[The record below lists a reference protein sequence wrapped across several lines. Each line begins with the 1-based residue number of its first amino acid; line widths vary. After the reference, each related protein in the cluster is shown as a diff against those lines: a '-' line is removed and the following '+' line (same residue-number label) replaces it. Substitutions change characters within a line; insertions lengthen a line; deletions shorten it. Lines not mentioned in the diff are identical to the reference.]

1 MRTSQPVPLF
11 PRRRVAEALPT
22 LILLILVPILV
33 PLFGCASSASPAPST
48 PSASSPEAQAEAS
61 AEEMEPTAPA
71 AATQEEVEAS
81 EPIEAEETGDEAAVE
96 PAEPEREWLVD
107 EEGRRYYVET
117 IEKDRIKVW
126 RHLGDNRV
134 RIPWGLVLEV
144 VNEDDDYF
152 YYKFYDVAGIE
163 PVKMRQPPTEEQLA
177 AVAERYRVDL
187 GESDRLSLAPA
198 DEGLPAQGQ
207 WRNGFVLADMNGDGH
222 LDIVHGPPRKSP
234 GTPRIFL
241 GDSKGSWKPWREASF
256 PQVHFDYGDVAVAD
270 FNRDGHPDLAVTSH
284 LRGAAVLVGDGAGS
298 FELWSEGI
306 GFLRPRQQQ
315 QPVFTSRAMETVD
328 WNRDGWQDLL
338 LVGEGPR
345 LSVAGRGTDAEFSSG
360 SFGALVYL
368 NRKDGTWTQ
377 VRQAT
382 RFGDVYGDSVAIGD
396 FDGDGRTDFATG
408 SSVMGSKQI
417 LNLARGDGL
426 WDKVDLDGLRDK
438 AYVRAVRG
446 GDYNGDRRD
455 DLAVAYM
462 SFELGVW
469 RSGIDLMLAR
479 PGGGW
484 ERRPVAVEESRD
496 GIYALDDG
504 DLDGDGH
511 LDLVAL
517 TGRGALW
524 VLLGDGE
531 GRFLREA
538 SPEVPPQEGGCRGY
552 HVALVDFDDD
562 GQDEVIAGFAGEA
575 TLQRMDECPSGGA
588 LRVWD
593 LKGDGTRAQRPAS
606 EGGDGAAALDG
617 ATR

>member
-1 MRTSQPVPLF
+1 MRTSQPAPLF
-11 PRRRVAEALPT
+11 QRRRAAEALQT
-22 LILLILVPILV
+22 FILLILVPILI
-33 PLFGCASSASPAPST
+33 PLSGCASSASPAPST

-61 AEEMEPTAPA
+61 AEEMEPTAFVVATDEEEIDETA
-71 AATQEEVEAS
+71 A
-81 EPIEAEETGDEAAVE
+81 E

-107 EEGRRYYVET
+107 EQGRRYYVET

-134 RIPWGLVLEV
+134 RIPWGLILEV

-152 YYKFYDVAGIE
+152 YYKWYDVEGIE
-163 PVKMRQPPTEEQLA
+163 PLKMHQPPTEEELA
-177 AVAERYRVDL
+177 AVAERYRVEL
-187 GESDRLSLAPA
+187 GESDRLSLVPA
-198 DEGLPAQGQ
+198 DDGLPAYGQ

-234 GTPRIFL
+234 GPPRIFL
-241 GDSKGSWKPWREASF
+241 GDSKGSWKPWQEATF
-256 PQVHFDYGDVAVAD
+256 PRVHFDYGDVAVAD

-284 LRGAAVLVGDGAGS
+284 LRGAAVLVGDGEGS
-298 FELWSEGI
+298 FEPWSEGI
-306 GFLRPRQQQ
+306 GFLRPPQQR
-315 QPVFTSRAMETVD
+315 PVFTSRAMETVD

-345 LSVAGRGTDAEFSSG
+345 LTVAARGENVEFSSG

-368 NRKDGTWTQ
+368 NQKDGTWTQ

-382 RFGDVYGDSVAIGD
+382 RFGNVYGDSVAIGD

-417 LNLARGDGL
+417 LNLAREDGL
-426 WDKVDLDGLRDK
+426 WDKVDIDGLRDK
-438 AYVRAVRG
+438 AYFRAVRA
-446 GDYNGDRRD
+446 GDYDGDQRD

-469 RSGIDLMLAR
+469 RYGIDLMLAR
-479 PGGGW
+479 PGGEW
-484 ERRPVAVEESRD
+484 ERRPVAVEEGRD
-496 GIYALDDG
+496 GIYALDSG
-504 DLDGDGH
+504 DLDGDGN

-524 VLLGDGE
+524 VLLGEGE
-531 GRFLREA
+531 GRFVREA

-562 GQDEVIAGFAGEA
+562 GRDEVIAGFAGEA

-593 LKGDGTRAQRPAS
+593 MQGDGTSRAQRPAAA
-606 EGGDGAAALDG
+606 GGRGRGA
-617 ATR
+617 R